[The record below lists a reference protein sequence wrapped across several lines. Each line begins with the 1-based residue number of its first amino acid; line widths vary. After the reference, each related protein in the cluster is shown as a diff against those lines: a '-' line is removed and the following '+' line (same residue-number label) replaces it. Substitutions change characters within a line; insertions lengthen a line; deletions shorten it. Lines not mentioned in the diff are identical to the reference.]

1 MIETMQDL
9 QRVRRRLWHAGG
21 HLNEFELYDMGAGG
35 QGGRLAAVLCQ
46 QGDFACYHTGGGLFL
61 RESPH
66 AYLQA
71 ELDFLTGGGVQLYSA
86 VGSTNDVAR
95 QLLLAGAA
103 NGTAVLAD
111 IQTAGR
117 GQRGRA
123 FSSPGGSGIYLTVLL
138 RAVTDRFSP
147 TWLTP
152 ASAVLASQALEP
164 FLTRE
169 LHIKWVN
176 DLFLDGAKVSGI
188 LTEAVPGENG
198 RILGFLIGIGVNF
211 ATEPALLPSV
221 AGSLLIRAFREA
233 LPKAA
238 ADGSFLQEY
247 RRRSLLLG
255 SEVKVVSPSGESYLA
270 VAEAID
276 DDCALVVRTAAGRR
290 RLTTG
295 EVSIRPVGESWR
307 QCSDPAEK

>member
-21 HLNEFELYDMGAGG
+21 HLNEFELYDMGADG
-35 QGGRLAAVLCQ
+35 QGERLAAVLCQ

-111 IQTAGR
+111 TQTAGR

-147 TWLTP
+147 
-152 ASAVLASQALEP
+152 A
-164 FLTRE
+164 
-169 LHIKWVN
+169 
-176 DLFLDGAKVSGI
+176 
-188 LTEAVPGENG
+188 
-198 RILGFLIGIGVNF
+198 
-211 ATEPALLPSV
+211 
-221 AGSLLIRAFREA
+221 
-233 LPKAA
+233 
-238 ADGSFLQEY
+238 
-247 RRRSLLLG
+247 
-255 SEVKVVSPSGESYLA
+255 
-270 VAEAID
+270 
-276 DDCALVVRTAAGRR
+276 
-290 RLTTG
+290 
-295 EVSIRPVGESWR
+295 
-307 QCSDPAEK
+307 